1 MKRIKSLFGLF
12 LFLLVANTGFSTS
25 WTSVAAGFWNDPST
39 WSTNTIPPYSSSDT
53 FYIKH
58 PVAFQDN
65 LFFNNAALLKID
77 SAGGLCGH
85 HNITAA
91 TGSTILKYGIIELD
105 TMNIPG
111 GHVNFYAPGQAIFT
125 MNGTLSSG
133 GSLSVSG
140 CSLAVGPWFECV
152 QPTFS
157 FTIGITE
164 YNKETVHVFPD
175 PATDHFTFSF
185 QTDLQNAWLQIT
197 DISGR
202 AVYSS
207 FFSGKEHTVPTDD
220 WKNGMY
226 YWTVITKGQPPLQG
240 KALIIK

>member
-1 MKRIKSLFGLF
+1 MKFIKGLYLF
-12 LFLLVANTGFSTS
+12 LFLIFSQAGLSTT

-39 WSTNTIPPYSSSDT
+39 WSANTVPPYSSSDT
-53 FYIKH
+53 FHIRH
-58 PVAFQDN
+58 AVAFQDD

-77 SAGGLCGH
+77 STGGLCGH

-91 TGSTILKYGIIELD
+91 AGSNILKYGIIELD

-125 MNGTLSSG
+125 MYGTITSSG
-133 GSLSVSG
+133 SLNVSG

-152 QPTFS
+152 QPAFS
-157 FTIGITE
+157 FTIGISE
-164 YNKETVHVFPD
+164 YNAGTVNVFPD

-185 QTDLQNAWLQIT
+185 QSELHNARLQLT

-202 AVYSS
+202 IVYSS
-207 FFSGKEHTVPTDD
+207 VISGKEFMVPVDAL
-220 WKNGMY
+220 KNGIY
-226 YWTVITKGQPPLQG
+226 YWTVIIKDQAALQG
-240 KALIIK
+240 KALVIN